1 MKNNRSKKVVSTV
14 LLVTAAFSSL
24 SGTSYGSADWFGISE
39 IFKMEHVKNLFES
52 ATDFMNKF
60 KEADVKTVGP
70 LLEKFNKN
78 FDEWSYKINLSLNA
92 FCALGYGLAAL
103 AGVSILGKAWDFG
116 KYIFRFG
123 SGKGLTTFSDKFK
136 EIEERIDA
144 LSVDERLKLTIFT
157 TLVQQFVSQGLA
169 EMSIKCD
176 KELAGKRVVLAGR
189 GNSLVLKK
197 LADDLRE
204 VLSDAVCFPISYVKV
219 DSKQVTGLKFF
230 EKVLDA
236 CNGRGEYS
244 DKNGVFILDYDG
256 DIDSDEETQ
265 KLREICG
272 RFYFEFGASLGK
284 MACEILKTQ
293 VENLSKL
300 LLGEKRV
307 NITLGRDLMLH
318 TFSKYNKFSSSDSYD
333 EILKDVNAICGAAL
347 NLVKNL
353 GEEGFTLFRENRNIV
368 VDVDKDGSVVA
379 SLVVA

>member
-1 MKNNRSKKVVSTV
+1 MKNNRFKKIVSTA
-14 LLVTAAFSSL
+14 LLSTAVSSSL
-24 SGTSYGSADWFGISE
+24 SGTSYASADWFGISE
-39 IFKMEHVKNLFES
+39 IFKMEHVKNFFES

-70 LLEKFNKN
+70 LLENFNKN
-78 FDEWSYKINLSLNA
+78 FDEWSSKINLSLNA
-92 FCALGYGLAAL
+92 FCVLGYGLTTL
-103 AGVSILGKAWDFG
+103 VGMSVLGKAWNFG
-116 KYIFRFG
+116 KYIFGFN
-123 SGKGLTTFSDKFK
+123 SGKELTTFSDKFK
-136 EIEERIDA
+136 EIEKKIDT
-144 LSVDERLKLTIFT
+144 LPVDEKLKLTIFT

-169 EMSIKCD
+169 EVSIKCD

-204 VLSDAVCFPISYVKV
+204 ALGDAVCFPVSYVRV

-236 CNGRGEYS
+236 CDGRNEYS
-244 DKNGVFILDYDG
+244 DKNGIFILDYDG
-256 DIDSDEETQ
+256 DVDSDEKTQ
-265 KLREICG
+265 KLRDSCS
-272 RFYFEFGASLGK
+272 RFYFEFGASLGRL
-284 MACEILKTQ
+284 ACEILKVQ

-307 NITLGRDLMLH
+307 NITLGRDLILYA
-318 TFSKYNKFSSSDSYD
+318 FNKYNKFNSADSYD

-347 NLVKNL
+347 NLVKGL

-368 VDVDKDGSVVA
+368 VDVNKDGDVIA
-379 SLVVA
+379 SLAVA